1 MPTLTEDYFC
11 DSKFIFN
18 NSKIKTIMCLSVPA
32 QVIKIEGDTA
42 EVSVGGT
49 LLSANL
55 SLVDDV
61 VVGDYILLHTGFA
74 LQIIDAEEAAATLET
89 FNEFR
94 ELNEALDD
102 EEKIS
107 GERIV

>member
-11 DSKFIFN
+11 
-18 NSKIKTIMCLSVPA
+18 NSKIIFKNSKTKSNMCLSVPA
-32 QVIKIEGDTA
+32 QVMKIEGDTA

-74 LQIIDAEEAAATLET
+74 LQKIDAHEAAETLRT
-89 FNEFR
+89 FTEFK

-102 EEKIS
+102 EEKAS
-107 GERIV
+107 GKRIV

>member
-1 MPTLTEDYFC
+1 
-11 DSKFIFN
+11 
-18 NSKIKTIMCLSVPA
+18 MCLSVPA
-32 QVIKIEGDTA
+32 QVMKIEGDTA

-61 VVGDYILLHTGFA
+61 LVGDYILLHTGFA
-74 LQIIDAEEAAATLET
+74 LQKIDAEEAAETLRT
-89 FNEFR
+89 FNEFK

-102 EEKIS
+102 EEKVS
-107 GERIV
+107 GKRIV

>member
-1 MPTLTEDYFC
+1 
-11 DSKFIFN
+11 
-18 NSKIKTIMCLSVPA
+18 MCLSVPA
-32 QVIKIEGDTA
+32 QVMKIEGDTA

-74 LQIIDAEEAAATLET
+74 LQKIDAEEAAATLET

-102 EEKIS
+102 EERAS
-107 GERIV
+107 GERII